1 MSPTVPLFSIF
12 ALLGFVLALVPLYW
26 QFEVWNVGTIWYI
39 FWIALSCFDRYFN
52 SVLWAGNTVN
62 SAPAWCEISIRI
74 AMAASVGLPA
84 ASLCINHRLYEIA
97 SVPPAAVLSKHTK
110 RRAIIVDSFIS
121 GLFPSLYIVL
131 QLVVQRHRF
140 NILEDIGCTV
150 DLYDSLPTYFIAYTA
165 PTLLSFGSFV
175 YCALAMSAMSASRA
189 NLAEV
194 LSPHKN
200 LTPSRF
206 LRLTGLALATLFLTI
221 PLGLLNIAAN
231 ATAAALSTQRSLW
244 TASETNH
251 LAVEL
256 ARWMGPACALTFF
269 ALFGVA
275 EEAREHYMR
284 AFTAVSNA
292 FWNTLARMGF
302 TRPLPPL
309 PDSLSSTTPQRSKR
323 RPFLR
328 LASTRFRKQAISR
341 PIRGVSGTGSFADVS
356 APMPEAEA
364 KASPISTVLTTFT
377 PPSATSG
384 RSFVAVT
391 LSPTDPT
398 KYILPP
404 YQGWHHISNPG
415 RDVEIVDATIEM
427 KPLPALPRGRT
438 LV

>member
-1 MSPTVPLFSIF
+1 
-12 ALLGFVLALVPLYW
+12 
-26 QFEVWNVGTIWYI
+26 
-39 FWIALSCFDRYFN
+39 
-52 SVLWAGNTVN
+52 
-62 SAPAWCEISIRI
+62 
-74 AMAASVGLPA
+74 
-84 ASLCINHRLYEIA
+84 
-97 SVPPAAVLSKHTK
+97 
-110 RRAIIVDSFIS
+110 
-121 GLFPSLYIVL
+121 
-131 QLVVQRHRF
+131 
-140 NILEDIGCTV
+140 
-150 DLYDSLPTYFIAYTA
+150 
-165 PTLLSFGSFV
+165 
-175 YCALAMSAMSASRA
+175 MSAISASRA

-194 LSPHKN
+194 LSPQKN

-231 ATAAALSTQRSLW
+231 ATAAALSTQVSTDAAPFDFSIIAHIQRSLW
-244 TASETNH
+244 TASGTNH
-251 LAVEL
+251 LTVEL
-256 ARWMGPACALTFF
+256 ARWTGPACALTFF
-269 ALFGVA
+269 AFFGVA

-292 FWNTLARMGF
+292 FWNTPARMGL

-309 PDSLSSTTPQRSKR
+309 PDSLSSTTLRRSKR
-323 RPFLR
+323 RAFLR
-328 LASTRFRKQAISR
+328 SASTRSRKQAISR

-364 KASPISTVLTTFT
+364 KASPTSTVLTTFT
-377 PPSATSG
+377 PPSTTSG
-384 RSFVAVT
+384 RSFIAVT
-391 LSPTDPT
+391 PSPTDPT

>member
-39 FWIALSCFDRYFN
+39 FWIALSCFNQYFN

-84 ASLCINHRLYEIA
+84 ASLCINRRLYEIA

-110 RRAIIVDSFIS
+110 RRAIIVDSLIS

-165 PTLLSFGSFV
+165 PILLSFGSFV
-175 YCALAMSAMSASRA
+175 YCALAMSAISASRA

-194 LSPHKN
+194 LSPQKN

-206 LRLTGLALATLFLTI
+206 LRLTGLALATPFLTV

-231 ATAAALSTQRSLW
+231 ATTAALSTQVSADAAPFDFSIIAHIQRSLW

-251 LAVEL
+251 LTVEL

-269 ALFGVA
+269 AFFGVA

-302 TRPLPPL
+302 TRPTSCRHIRGGTTSPTLGAM
-309 PDSLSSTTPQRSKR
+309 SKSSTPQ
-323 RPFLR
+323 LR
-328 LASTRFRKQAISR
+328 
-341 PIRGVSGTGSFADVS
+341 
-356 APMPEAEA
+356 
-364 KASPISTVLTTFT
+364 
-377 PPSATSG
+377 
-384 RSFVAVT
+384 
-391 LSPTDPT
+391 
-398 KYILPP
+398 
-404 YQGWHHISNPG
+404 
-415 RDVEIVDATIEM
+415 
-427 KPLPALPRGRT
+427 
-438 LV
+438 